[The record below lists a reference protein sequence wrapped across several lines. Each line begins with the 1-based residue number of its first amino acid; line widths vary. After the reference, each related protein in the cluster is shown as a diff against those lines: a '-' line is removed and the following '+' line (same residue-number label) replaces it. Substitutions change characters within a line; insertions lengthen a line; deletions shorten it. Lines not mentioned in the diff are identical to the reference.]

1 MKKILAVAVL
11 GLASVAANAA
21 GTYKLDTV
29 KAYNPFSPLG
39 TSILVGPIPTGGTAV
54 VDGAGNVSATGIQHS
69 FVNANATYNY
79 TGGTWT
85 TVVGGT
91 SITHTE
97 TCTET
102 AGVPCTAPLSGLAQA
117 NWNNTTDNSGAV
129 SPDCS
134 PNPSS
139 FFPAALN
146 CDNVSI
152 VEVAGVSLK
161 IIEQSQFAFA
171 LFPSGFIYEFFPD
184 TDGDGVLDPHDNCKL
199 VANPTQLDANADGYG
214 NICDADINNT
224 GTVTSSD
231 FGLMRSVLGQ
241 AAGASATAAA
251 SDMNGSGTVTSS
263 DFGLL
268 RARLGT
274 AVGPSGL
281 ACAGTI
287 PCP

>member
-1 MKKILAVAVL
+1 MKKIFAVAVL

-39 TSILVGPIPTGGTAV
+39 IAILVGPIPTAGGAT
-54 VDGAGNVSATGIQHS
+54 VDGVGNVSATGIQHS
-69 FVNANATYNY
+69 FVNPNSTYNY

-97 TCTET
+97 TCTQSMG
-102 AGVPCTAPLSGLAQA
+102 APCSAPLSGLAQP
-117 NWNNTTDNSGAV
+117 NWNNTTDNSGLPTAITCAA
-129 SPDCS
+129 ST
-134 PNPSS
+134 
-139 FFPAALN
+139 FFPAGN
-146 CDNVSI
+146 CDAVSI
-152 VEVAGVSLK
+152 VEVAGVSLR
-161 IIEQSQFAFA
+161 IIEQSQFAIMD
-171 LFPSGFIYEFFPD
+171 LPSGFIYDFFPD
-184 TDGDGVLDPHDNCKL
+184 TDGDGVLDPHDNCTL

-214 NICDADINNT
+214 NICDADINNS
-224 GTVTSSD
+224 GTVTSAD
-231 FGLMRSVLGQ
+231 FGLLRSVLGQ

-274 AVGPSGL
+274 PVGPSGL